1 MPSSLLAQVDVNLRE
16 LAAEHDIPFVEETL
30 EEGGAGRIAT
40 RLLNRFFEFAMVV
53 GSIILLF
60 NLVYAG
66 IEWISAGGDSGKI
79 EKARN
84 RIVQSIIGI
93 LVLSASAA
101 IFMVVNQLL
110 GSPLDIRFVGGSGGT
125 GGGPSGA
132 GNPACVCW
140 NGLHAMTSARGRL
153 VNTDDSPCYLC
164 TNSGWQLV
172 EGTCG
177 VITCY

>member
-16 LAAEHDIPFVEETL
+16 LASEHDIPFVEETL

-40 RLLNRFFEFAMVV
+40 RILNRFFELAIIV
-53 GSIILLF
+53 GSVILLF

-101 IFMVVNQLL
+101 IFMVINQLL
-110 GSPLDIRFVGGSGGT
+110 GSPLDIRFIGGSGGS
-125 GGGPSGA
+125 GGGSGV
-132 GNPACVCW
+132 GNPACPCW
-140 NGLHAMTSARGRL
+140 NGKYAMTGAVGKESGAA
-153 VNTDDSPCYLC
+153 DSDCYRC
-164 TNSGWQLV
+164 TSSGWQFV
-172 EGTCG
+172 EGTCS